1 MRQDF
6 ENLNKNIKIGTIIM
20 VVLSATIMLLSLKI
34 YKLTKHTLSL
44 YETIEVKN
52 KEIVRINK
60 VSYERFVI
68 ASDLTEICNRF
79 QSSRNAKL
87 KYYLNK

>member
-6 ENLNKNIKIGTIIM
+6 ENLNRNIKIGTIIM
-20 VVLSATIMLLSLKI
+20 VFLSAIIMLLSLKI
-34 YKLTKHTLSL
+34 YKITKHTLSL

-87 KYYLNK
+87 KYYQNK